1 MNECKTLHETAFG
14 DVLKRLLRAATDT
27 ALDKFG
33 FDDINGIKNTFSKS
47 DNKKNT
53 FSSTSLARMTSN
65 LVLVFPVMISRNI
78 SYDTA
83 MLVTKAIER
92 KGVQMVQM
100 VFAANQITNSD
111 ISDVASYLRRFH
123 SNIKTGDP
131 LKWNVDNFMSV
142 VNRFAESQGLGLI
155 SPDDARCLQTIREDM
170 KNIEFYIEEDIN
182 SNDLNNISIANYAD
196 GTFKIKEGY
205 GGVMGQPSYTYAKNR
220 REQEEHD
227 LKMDYHNRGMDP
239 TQVGYNKY
247 RNQVT
252 QNRFD
257 RKMKEKEFKYNKYKD
272 KRNFEY
278 GKEKDEKDFT
288 QREKEFEHKQ
298 NMDFLKYGKDQTEM
312 FGKQLLDNDIKKA
325 NEMMAT
331 TLAVNFI
338 VNNDSGRPVKVEGAV
353 IGVKA
358 RLIPVE
364 SNDIITHLLI
374 KAKDSRWLLNF
385 FRATTRET
393 SFVKDFLFGIDNAKM
408 EALSRSKR
416 GSSNPMWKVL
426 ERRSIKSAARRLN
439 SKNND
444 AMAITSLIVS
454 QDEIDYIRKE
464 NNLNF
469 EDFSLTSKILENY
482 NLLCF
487 GIMDE
492 NLEIAKFLFD
502 TGEAMWENYTFRSLD
517 KENKNDDYKK
527 IINLMSKM

>member
-14 DVLKRLLRAATDT
+14 DVLKRLIRAATDT
-27 ALDKFG
+27 ALDKLG
-33 FDDINGIKNTFSKS
+33 FDDTRGIKDTFT
-47 DNKKNT
+47 NPGKKNT

-65 LVLVFPVMISRNI
+65 LVLVFPVMISRNV

-83 MLVTKAIER
+83 MMVTKAIER

-100 VFAANQITNSD
+100 VFAANQITGANVD
-111 ISDVASYLRRFH
+111 NVGAYLARFH

-131 LKWNVDNFMSV
+131 LKWNVDDFMSA

-155 SPDDARCLQTIREDM
+155 SPDDARCLQAIREDM

-182 SNDLNNISIANYAD
+182 PVGLNNFSIKNAAD
-196 GTFKIKEGY
+196 GAFKVLREDDRDDNLRY
-205 GGVMGQPSYTYAKNR
+205 GRNQRDIAKDVRDQR
-220 REQEEHD
+220 RWEKEQEWNER
-227 LKMDYHNRGMDP
+227 DYRYMVNRDK
-239 TQVGYNKY
+239 Q
-247 RNQVT
+247 
-252 QNRFD
+252 RFD
-257 RKMKEKEFKYNKYKD
+257 YNSAKDAADAEFREREFQHRVDSDIYK
-272 KRNFEY
+272 RA
-278 GKEKDEKDFT
+278 
-288 QREKEFEHKQ
+288 
-298 NMDFLKYGKDQTEM
+298 KDQTEM
-312 FGKQLLDNDIKKA
+312 FSKQLLDNDIKKA

-338 VNNDSGRPVKVEGAV
+338 VNNSSGRPVKVEGAV

-374 KAKDSRWLLNF
+374 KAKDSRWMLNF

-426 ERRSIKSAARRLN
+426 ERRSIKSAARRYN
-439 SKNND
+439 AKNND

-464 NNLNF
+464 NDLNF
-469 EDFSLTSKILENY
+469 EDFSLTSMILENY

-502 TGEAMWENYTFRSLD
+502 TGEAMWETYNFRALER
-517 KENKNDDYKK
+517 ENKNDDYKK